1 MIGASFS
8 RLLGTLHVD
17 LDRDHRSSVFL
28 AGSGRSGTT
37 WVSEIINHRN
47 GYRLVFEPF
56 HPGKVAICEGFRHK
70 QYLRPD
76 DRREEYLEPARRVL
90 TGGLRNF
97 WTDRFNRK
105 FVARRRL
112 IKDIRANLLLGW
124 MHANFPEMPIV
135 LLLRHPCAVA
145 ASRLAL
151 GWRDNLS
158 GTMEQEELVEDFLGP
173 VEAEVRAARDDFE
186 RHVFLW
192 CIENYVPLRQFRPGE
207 IHLAFYENFLA
218 RPEDEV
224 RRLLTFLSESFDG
237 HVYRALRRP
246 SPLSRKGESP
256 SMDAWRRSVTDS
268 RLERAIEILAL
279 FGLDD
284 VYGAEAL
291 PNPSG
296 THALMD
302 GVRE

>member
-1 MIGASFS
+1 MIGAPFS

-37 WVSEIINHRN
+37 WVSEIVNHRN
-47 GYRLVFEPF
+47 GYRLLFEPF
-56 HPGKVAICEGFRHK
+56 HPGKVAICEGFRRK

-90 TGGLRNF
+90 TGGLRDF

-105 FVARRRL
+105 FVAKRRL

-124 MHANFPEMPIV
+124 MHANFPEMPLV

-158 GTMEQEELVEDFLGP
+158 ETMEQEELVEDFLGP
-173 VEAEVRAARDDFE
+173 LEAEIRAAREDFE

-192 CIENYVPLRQFRPGE
+192 CIENYVPLRQFGRGE

-224 RRLLTFLSESFDG
+224 RGLFAFLGEGFDG
-237 HVYRALRRP
+237 RVYRALRHP
-246 SPLSRKGESP
+246 SPLSRRGESP
-256 SMDAWRRSVTDS
+256 SVDAWRCSVTDS
-268 RLERAIEILAL
+268 QLERAVEILAL

-284 VYGAEAL
+284 VYGAGAL
-291 PNPSG
+291 PDPSG
-296 THALMD
+296 AHALM
-302 GVRE
+302 GGGRE